1 MSPSNRDHRTR
12 IGNARN
18 RPPASGIRPDPYDR
32 DRLGRM
38 GGNSE
43 YEPSVTGQLARR
55 LAGFKGSSSMSGK
68 ARRSGNGR
76 RAAFDRRQRA
86 TVKVH
91 VCRHQPG
98 KVHSSVLRHVSYIG
112 RESASLDG
120 RQGVFYDSTRE
131 GLDARQA
138 VKDWESDRH
147 HFRLIVSAENADD
160 LPDMKLYIR
169 RVMRLVERDLG
180 TPLQWLAVDHHNTDN
195 THTHVLVRGRKQ
207 DGADLVIPRQYIA
220 QGIRQRASEVA
231 TEMLGP
237 RSADDIRRE
246 HDNQIKAERFT
257 ALDRMIE
264 RSMEVGGV
272 GRAGRID
279 LHPHKPI
286 GFAVDDRKRVLGRLQ
301 FLQTMDLARKSR
313 GTWWILD
320 PEFGSKLRDLGRRND
335 LIKTLYAS
343 LGTQAGNV
351 ERMNAREV
359 SSRPIVGE
367 LVTKGSVDEISDRK
381 FVVVRDGA
389 GKLYYGQV
397 PADESFRR
405 AQSGSVVELGE
416 MAHRQRTVMQE
427 IAAVAQGRNGV
438 YTAADHAA
446 FLSQKYPDMTP
457 DQAAA
462 KVRSAAA
469 KLAFIAGHTG
479 YNGSGVTQTTNGQFQ
494 IAAPVFERFA
504 SARRS
509 QTDLRI
515 LSAHGLH
522 QQVEVRAFTW
532 LDRSLLLSGFQ
543 PSGAGQ
549 RASAD
554 WHGEFATALERRRQW
569 LLNQGLAEFTGPE
582 RHAIAFKAGAVAYL
596 RSAEFHEL
604 QATVG
609 SEFKRPAVRLPRETP
624 ITGQYLGLRESHAGP
639 VALIVTP
646 QRVYVTN
653 WTRQFNVIP
662 PGNAVTALL
671 DRSGRLTVKPS
682 SQAWTESNLFNQSR
696 ERNGELN
703 GKLNRASNGK
713 RDQELER

>member
-1 MSPSNRDHRTR
+1 
-12 IGNARN
+12 
-18 RPPASGIRPDPYDR
+18 
-32 DRLGRM
+32 M

-55 LAGFKGSSSMSGK
+55 LAGFKGSSSLSGK
-68 ARRSGNGR
+68 ARRTGNGR

-91 VCRHQPG
+91 VCRHRPG

-120 RQGVFYDSTRE
+120 RQGVFYDSARE

-147 HFRLIVSAENADD
+147 HFRLIISAENASD

-169 RVMRLVERDLG
+169 RVMSLVERDLG

-195 THTHVLVRGRKQ
+195 PHTHVLLRGRKQ
-207 DGADLVIPRQYIA
+207 DGTDLVMPRQYIA

-231 TEMLGP
+231 TDMLGP
-237 RSADDIRRE
+237 RSVDENRRE
-246 HDNQIKAERFT
+246 RDRQITAERFT

-272 GRAGRID
+272 GQAGRID

-286 GFAVDDRKRVLGRLQ
+286 GFAVDDRNRVLGRLQ
-301 FLQTMDLARKSR
+301 FLQTMDLAKKGK

-320 PEFGSKLRDLGRRND
+320 PEFGSRLRDLGRRND

-351 ERMNAREV
+351 ERINSREASV
-359 SSRPIVGE
+359 SPILGE
-367 LVTKGSVDEISDRK
+367 LVAKGSVDEITDRK

-397 PADESFRR
+397 PADENFRR

-416 MAHRQRTVMQE
+416 MAHRQRTVMRE
-427 IAAVAQGRNGV
+427 IITVAQGRNGV

-446 FLSQKYPDMTP
+446 FLSQNYPDMTP

-469 KLAFIAGHTG
+469 KLAFIAGH
-479 YNGSGVTQTTNGQFQ
+479 NGSGVTNVAEGQFQ
-494 IAAPVFERFA
+494 IDAPVFERFA

-509 QTDLRI
+509 QTDMRI
-515 LSAHGLH
+515 LSAYGLN

-532 LDRSLLLSGFQ
+532 LDRSLLPSGFQ
-543 PSGAGQ
+543 PSGTGQ
-549 RASAD
+549 RASAH
-554 WHGEFATALERRRQW
+554 WHGEFAAALERRRQW
-569 LLNQGLAEFTGPE
+569 LVAQGLAEFIGPE

-596 RSAEFHEL
+596 RSAEFRQL
-604 QATVG
+604 QATLAN
-609 SEFKRPAVRLPRETP
+609 EFKKSSIRLPRETTV
-624 ITGQYLGLRESHAGP
+624 TGRYVGLRELYSGP
-639 VALIVTP
+639 VALISAP

-653 WTRQFNVIP
+653 WTRQFNVIQ

-682 SQAWTESNLFNQSR
+682 SQALTLPNLFNQSR
-696 ERNGELN
+696 ELNGELN
-703 GKLNRASNGK
+703 GNLNGALNGK

>member
-1 MSPSNRDHRTR
+1 
-12 IGNARN
+12 
-18 RPPASGIRPDPYDR
+18 
-32 DRLGRM
+32 M

-55 LAGFKGSSSMSGK
+55 LAGFKGSSSLSGK
-68 ARRSGNGR
+68 ARRTGNGR

-91 VCRHQPG
+91 VCRHRPG

-120 RQGVFYDSTRE
+120 RQGVFYDSARE

-147 HFRLIVSAENADD
+147 HFRLIISAENASD

-169 RVMRLVERDLG
+169 RVMSLVERDLG

-195 THTHVLVRGRKQ
+195 PHTHVLLRGRKQ
-207 DGADLVIPRQYIA
+207 DGTDLVMPRQYIA

-231 TEMLGP
+231 TDMLGP
-237 RSADDIRRE
+237 RSVDENRRE
-246 HDNQIKAERFT
+246 RDRQITAERFT

-272 GRAGRID
+272 GQAGRID

-286 GFAVDDRKRVLGRLQ
+286 GFAVDDRNRVLGRLQ
-301 FLQTMDLARKSR
+301 FLQTMDLAKKGK

-320 PEFGSKLRDLGRRND
+320 PEFGSRLRDLGRRND

-351 ERMNAREV
+351 ERMNAREASV
-359 SSRPIVGE
+359 SPILGE
-367 LVTKGSVDEISDRK
+367 LVAKGSVDEITDRK

-397 PADESFRR
+397 PADENFRR

-416 MAHRQRTVMQE
+416 MAHRQRTVMRE
-427 IAAVAQGRNGV
+427 IITVAQGRNGV

-446 FLSQKYPDMTP
+446 FLSQNYPDMTP

-469 KLAFIAGHTG
+469 KLAFIAGH
-479 YNGSGVTQTTNGQFQ
+479 NGSGVTNVAEGQFQ
-494 IAAPVFERFA
+494 IDAPVFERFA

-509 QTDLRI
+509 QTDMRI
-515 LSAHGLH
+515 LSAYGLN

-532 LDRSLLLSGFQ
+532 LDRSLLPSGFQ
-543 PSGAGQ
+543 PSGTGQ
-549 RASAD
+549 RASAH
-554 WHGEFATALERRRQW
+554 WHGEFAAALERRRQW
-569 LLNQGLAEFTGPE
+569 LVAQGLAEFTGPE

-596 RSAEFHEL
+596 RSAEFRQL
-604 QATVG
+604 QATLAN
-609 SEFKRPAVRLPRETP
+609 EFKKSSIRLPRETTV
-624 ITGQYLGLRESHAGP
+624 TGRYVGLRELYSGP
-639 VALIVTP
+639 VALISAP

-653 WTRQFNVIP
+653 WTRQFNVIQ

-682 SQAWTESNLFNQSR
+682 SQALTLPNLFNQSR
-696 ERNGELN
+696 ELNGELN
-703 GKLNRASNGK
+703 GNLNGALNGK